1 MKLLIFFLI
10 FLFSF
15 SALSKDT
22 ELKNFY
28 ARHWKLT
35 NRSIDYLYQGEIL
48 ADAIVNSKANQQDFT
63 MHVAA
68 LHPKSCRKVLRK
80 LSMLEKFEDWIGF
93 IKSSH
98 YDDKNRLWTIRADHT
113 LLPYPMIVN
122 IIVDR
127 PSKPGHYPFV
137 FPTGMFTG
145 LKGHFIIKKHKAKC
159 AFYATS
165 YWQGKHTKLPNFII
179 ELFSETLTKIGGEIV
194 FRKIN

>member
-1 MKLLIFFLI
+1 M
-10 FLFSF
+10 FSF

-28 ARHWKLT
+28 APHWKLT
-35 NRSIDYLYQGEIL
+35 DRSIKYLNNGEIL
-48 ADAIVNSKANQQDFT
+48 ADAIVDSKSKIQEFT

-68 LHPKSCRKVLRK
+68 VHPKSCQKVLRK

-93 IKSSH
+93 IKSSK
-98 YDDKNRLWTIRADHT
+98 YNDKNRLWTIKADHT
-113 LLPYPMIVN
+113 LLPYPMIVH

-127 PSKPGHYPFV
+127 PTKPGQYPFV

-145 LKGHFIIKKHKAKC
+145 LKGHFIIKKHKNKC

-165 YWQGKHTKLPNFII
+165 YWKGKHTKLPNFVI